1 MNRKNMIMIET
12 STKNNADGRIR
23 ISPAVQIELDIQYKS
38 FLECIARI
46 KRAKNNT
53 KKLTKRL
60 SVIKLVSE
68 RRWMEP
74 EINAP
79 MPIAVNKGR
88 NLNLPAYTL
97 CMTKTKNKAVNRLKI
112 FWIAISA
119 MFVLKKRNTNFKKSG

>member
-1 MNRKNMIMIET
+1 MRAT

-23 ISPAVQIELDIQYKS
+23 INPAMQMELNIQVI
-38 FLECIARI
+38 FLLECIARI
-46 KRAKNNT
+46 KREKNNT

-74 EINAP
+74 DINAP
-79 MPIAVNKGR
+79 MPMAANKGR

-97 CMTKTKNKAVNRLKI
+97 CMT
-112 FWIAISA
+112 
-119 MFVLKKRNTNFKKSG
+119 